1 METVSHIMSYLS
13 DQMHT
18 FFESSTL
25 PMFLTKVGSRD
36 VLAYNNA
43 FKENEFKYE
52 GFIRV
57 WSKDYS
63 QSLKKKNFLVEIDG
77 SMMKFL
83 TSELDNEVVLIQLVE
98 TQRALNNIPQD
109 SAESVQYHPDVD
121 QKVESAFSASRF
133 KHIAELAPLGIVI
146 TDKNFKIL
154 WFNNSCDHFF
164 GKNKL
169 LNHNFID
176 FIYVKNL
183 AGFWNQFNKNKIG
196 KEIINFDFTI
206 NNTKLAREFHI
217 KCTGKKILSDE
228 EFPDGYVF
236 ILEDNTEY
244 QSFSEEITERNL
256 ELNQINHELDKFLY
270 SVSHNIRGPVAS
282 LEGLLK
288 VIDISDVKTVNELK
302 HHLRLN
308 LRLLNSFVHDISNV
322 ATNIHTHVKFQE
334 IHLHKTITEIL
345 LFMDNIYETTA
356 VKKLNFDFNYTLVSD
371 LNRIAMVLK
380 GVLKNSYQYRDIRK
394 NNLEIT
400 VTVSQTE
407 DFHLIEITDN
417 GIGIDQNV
425 MPKIFN
431 MFYRGTVLSTGNGMG
446 LYNSREFLKKIGG
459 TMNIESRD
467 RYWTKAKIY
476 LPITA

>member
-1 METVSHIMSYLS
+1 MEKTSHTLSYLS

-43 FKENEFKYE
+43 FKEKECKYE
-52 GFIRV
+52 SFIRV
-57 WSKDYS
+57 WEKDYS
-63 QSLKKKNFLVEIDG
+63 QSLKRGSFLVEINH
-77 SMMKFL
+77 SILKFL
-83 TSELDNEVVLIQLVE
+83 TTELDNDVVLVQLIE
-98 TQRALNNIPQD
+98 TDNTSDLSQERMSKIEQTSD
-109 SAESVQYHPDVD
+109 S
-121 QKVESAFSASRF
+121 QKEMEAIFTGSRF
-133 KHIAELAPLGIVI
+133 KKIADLAPVGIII

-154 WFNNSCDHFF
+154 WYNNSCDQLF
-164 GKNKL
+164 GENHL
-169 LNHNFID
+169 LNQNFMD
-176 FIYVKNL
+176 FIYIKDL
-183 AGFWNQFNKNKIG
+183 AGFWSQFKANNVA
-196 KEIINFDFTI
+196 KELIHFDFTI
-206 NNTKLAREFHI
+206 NNTKLVKEFQI
-217 KCTGKKILSDE
+217 KCTGQKLPIDE
-228 EFPDGYVF
+228 EFPDGYAF
-236 ILEDNTEY
+236 ILADNTDY
-244 QSFSEEITERNL
+244 LSFSEEITERNL

-288 VIDISDVKTVNELK
+288 VIDISDIKTVNELK

-334 IHLHKTITEIL
+334 INLHQTISEIL
-345 LFMDNIYETTA
+345 LFMDNIYEITS

-371 LNRIAMVLK
+371 INRLAMVIK

-394 NNLEIT
+394 NNLELT
-400 VTVSQTE
+400 VSVSQTE

-417 GIGIDQNV
+417 GIGIDEKV

-459 TMNIESRD
+459 TMNIESQD
-467 RYWTKAKIY
+467 RYWTKTKIY